1 MTTHIFT
8 LPTGI
13 ECEIR
18 ELDTSHQELLTGNDK
33 SKTHIVKLE
42 EVIHDITVRVGSV
55 INPTKEFIENMLAC
69 DKKKILVEARNF
81 SMDFEDFVF
90 VYEYKDKDGNKK
102 EQTFNFPISEESFP
116 TVSVKKLVGSDWVDA
131 NYKEYTEVEKT
142 VNTTLPRSGTDVQFT
157 MLDGKGERIAATY
170 TKKTITSST
179 PIVIRRPVRFELSKD
194 QKKIPIQI
202 SVSKLPLRD
211 TEHLRSLIRKVEGD
225 VDTTITFDRPE
236 DDVTGDT
243 SVIQMDIIQTTAFFF
258 PSGAI

>member
-1 MTTHIFT
+1 MSTHIFT

-55 INPTKEFIENMLAC
+55 NNPTKEFIENMLAC

-102 EQTFNFPISEESFP
+102 EQTFNFQIEINIGNWLS
-116 TVSVKKLVGSDWVDA
+116 TNAIRVSIW
-131 NYKEYTEVEKT
+131 
-142 VNTTLPRSGTDVQFT
+142 
-157 MLDGKGERIAATY
+157 
-170 TKKTITSST
+170 
-179 PIVIRRPVRFELSKD
+179 
-194 QKKIPIQI
+194 
-202 SVSKLPLRD
+202 
-211 TEHLRSLIRKVEGD
+211 
-225 VDTTITFDRPE
+225 
-236 DDVTGDT
+236 
-243 SVIQMDIIQTTAFFF
+243 
-258 PSGAI
+258 